1 MSKNILICDDHILFL
16 SGLTEILKKFGNNY
30 KVISCNDSE
39 SCKTLIKQNNVDV
52 FICDLNI
59 DDVDGFVLIEELKLD
74 LKETKTIILTAYY
87 EDFLIQKAE
96 KMGLNA
102 FLKKETTADELIK
115 VIELDTNSPFYTNKS
130 YTKLENEFLIRDE
143 SIINKFRLSK
153 HEKQIIKYIIEG
165 KKSKEIASLLAI
177 TKYTVDTHRRNIFK
191 KLDITNSSSLIK
203 FAHENNLF
211 S

>member
-130 YTKLENEFLIRDE
+130 YTL
-143 SIINKFRLSK
+143 
-153 HEKQIIKYIIEG
+153 
-165 KKSKEIASLLAI
+165 
-177 TKYTVDTHRRNIFK
+177 
-191 KLDITNSSSLIK
+191 
-203 FAHENNLF
+203 
-211 S
+211 